1 MRTSEIVRLSK
12 SLGSISS
19 IVLRTFQGPALLLR
33 QLIPAQGDRK
43 NHDDCEEGESGV
55 DIVEHKIAVRRDCWD
70 VIDRQDARVVI
81 SLPLLIILRSCSGE
95 FIDHT
100 SVHRITSRF
109 VVSA

>member
-19 IVLRTFQGPALLLR
+19 IVLRPFQGPALLLR
-33 QLIPAQGDRK
+33 ELLPAQGDRE
-43 NHDDCEEGESGV
+43 NHDDREEGEPGD
-55 DIVEHKIAVRRDCWD
+55 DIVEHKIAVRRDCRD
-70 VIDRQDARVVI
+70 VIDRQDARVVT
-81 SLPLLIILRSCSGE
+81 SLPLLIILRPCSVE

-100 SVHRITSRF
+100 SVHRITSRV